1 MIEGLDLSALTPD
14 EKRELYELLKLKDI
28 RAKRNRLAAYK
39 PYAKQVEFHN
49 RGAEYRERLFLAG
62 NQLGKTW
69 AGAYEV
75 AMHLTGRYPDWWQG
89 RRYNYATRWMAG
101 SESAEL
107 TKKGVQRLLLGPP
120 ELREEWGT
128 GAIPK
133 ECLRDTSLKAGVPDA
148 VSSIIVRH
156 ACGEDSVIQFN
167 SYDQGRM
174 QHVDSPVLTPTG
186 WKAIG
191 TLNVGDEVIAGD
203 GSVTLVEGVFPHGV
217 KDLYELEFDSGVKT
231 LAGAEHLW
239 LAACRTNGPWKTV
252 TTADLIAVYGD
263 AGGRVTGNKQFST
276 PNVGV
281 VQLASQ
287 PVPVDPY
294 LVGALLGDGC
304 VRGGRI
310 RFTSSDPEI
319 VNEVAKGASL
329 LGAELVQWS
338 EIQYGFKNS
347 ELLRREMDALGMN
360 GLLAHEKKV
369 PQQYL
374 WNDPAVRMAV
384 LQGLMDTDGSVSA
397 KGSMTFGTTSL
408 PLAQDVA
415 FLVRSL
421 GGKAIIRTKGDKG
434 RKRTLYVVSVRLP
447 GSPPFRLARKLER
460 CVRPTCETHRHIL
473 RSIRKVDPGQAVCIA
488 VAHPSH
494 LYVTDDF
501 IVTHNTKWQA
511 DTVDGVWFDEE
522 PPQPVYSEG
531 LTRTNATGGMVFV
544 TFTPLLGMSD
554 VVKRFLLDKPAGA
567 CTTTMTINDVEHYTQ
582 EEREAIIASY
592 PEHERE
598 ARAKGIPIMG
608 SGRVFPIVEDGI
620 KCNPFAIPPHWPR
633 IVGLDFGI
641 DHPTAAVWMAWDRDA
656 DVLYV
661 TDTYRVKDQSIL
673 IHGASIKA
681 RGDWVPVAWPH
692 DGLQRDKGSG
702 EQLMV
707 QYKNQGLNMLK
718 ERATF
723 EDGTNGVEAGLADML
738 TRMQTQ
744 RFKVFGHLSD
754 WFEEFRLYHRKD
766 GMVVKQADDLMSA
779 TRYALMMR
787 RFAKTQEEAQSFG
800 LRKNGFSA
808 PVLQFFDHTV

>member
-49 RGAEYRERLFLAG
+49 RGAEFRERLFLAG

-133 ECLRDTSLKAGVPDA
+133 ECLRDTSMKAGVPDA

-167 SYDQGRM
+167 SYDQGR
-174 QHVDSPVLTPTG
+174 
-186 WKAIG
+186 
-191 TLNVGDEVIAGD
+191 
-203 GSVTLVEGVFPHGV
+203 
-217 KDLYELEFDSGVKT
+217 
-231 LAGAEHLW
+231 
-239 LAACRTNGPWKTV
+239 
-252 TTADLIAVYGD
+252 
-263 AGGRVTGNKQFST
+263 
-276 PNVGV
+276 
-281 VQLASQ
+281 
-287 PVPVDPY
+287 
-294 LVGALLGDGC
+294 
-304 VRGGRI
+304 
-310 RFTSSDPEI
+310 
-319 VNEVAKGASL
+319 
-329 LGAELVQWS
+329 
-338 EIQYGFKNS
+338 
-347 ELLRREMDALGMN
+347 
-360 GLLAHEKKV
+360 
-369 PQQYL
+369 
-374 WNDPAVRMAV
+374 
-384 LQGLMDTDGSVSA
+384 
-397 KGSMTFGTTSL
+397 
-408 PLAQDVA
+408 
-415 FLVRSL
+415 
-421 GGKAIIRTKGDKG
+421 
-434 RKRTLYVVSVRLP
+434 
-447 GSPPFRLARKLER
+447 
-460 CVRPTCETHRHIL
+460 
-473 RSIRKVDPGQAVCIA
+473 
-488 VAHPSH
+488 
-494 LYVTDDF
+494 
-501 IVTHNTKWQA
+501 TKWQA

-707 QYKNQGLNMLK
+707 QYKSQGLNMLK